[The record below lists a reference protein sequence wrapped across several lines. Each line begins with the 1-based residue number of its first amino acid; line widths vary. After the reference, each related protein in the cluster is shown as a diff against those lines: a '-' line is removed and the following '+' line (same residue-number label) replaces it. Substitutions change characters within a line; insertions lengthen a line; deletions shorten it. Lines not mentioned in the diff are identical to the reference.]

1 MSSGMGWSDN
11 QYYPIAFCTIQYVYI
26 YIERD
31 VYMAYNNV
39 YIHIVCHVISINI
52 DMSDMY
58 IQYSTERWALLD
70 QPPHQVPHVHWPQI
84 VDSITDFQCW
94 LLGRQ
99 SLKSKRSPS
108 ECWCLQ
114 YMLHLTASSI
124 IQCHPTQS
132 HGQIIRNSSH
142 GCHHQSLRWILAAPL
157 LRSRVAGPRIPGT
170 PRHWAGLPL
179 TAIKA
184 RPVQWNWYMKKIYG
198 LRKKNMWSLRPMIL
212 THKYHKCSFR
222 SIIHNVEIL
231 GCSPVLLNL
240 ISRGIPKAI
249 EDHAHSLD
257 CRLRLGAS
265 KKHFLESCAA
275 LTPLFLDR
283 LHGKRNFGPRHLLI
297 VGILVILP
305 WWGALG
311 LHGRNSISRKHLRSP
326 QTPHFWCWHQSHA
339 HDYHQSV
346 GNLDPDFDPRLQ
358 IMVDWGLIH
367 EVSFAEVC
375 ILNLVDSLEADASP
389 ANSAA
394 AVITL
399 VISSHSEYLFI
410 AVSHYEI
417 TALWGPD
424 DLAGSEDHT
433 LHHPGPWEL
442 ASEKSK

>member
-1 MSSGMGWSDN
+1 MAVAAIALHGKFLITSDVQWNGMIGQPILSN
-11 QYYPIAFCTIQYVYI
+11 SILYYPVCVYI
-26 YIERD
+26 YRERD

-198 LRKKNMWSLRPMIL
+198 LRKKICGLFVPWFWPINIINVHSGQLFTMW
-212 THKYHKCSFR
+212 KYLDAHRSCWISFPEAFR
-222 SIIHNVEIL
+222 KRLKTMRIRWTVAS
-231 GCSPVLLNL
+231 VLVH
-240 ISRGIPKAI
+240 PKNI
-249 EDHAHSLD
+249 
-257 CRLRLGAS
+257 
-265 KKHFLESCAA
+265 F
-275 LTPLFLDR
+275 
-283 LHGKRNFGPRHLLI
+283 
-297 VGILVILP
+297 
-305 WWGALG
+305 
-311 LHGRNSISRKHLRSP
+311 
-326 QTPHFWCWHQSHA
+326 
-339 HDYHQSV
+339 
-346 GNLDPDFDPRLQ
+346 
-358 IMVDWGLIH
+358 
-367 EVSFAEVC
+367 
-375 ILNLVDSLEADASP
+375 
-389 ANSAA
+389 
-394 AVITL
+394 
-399 VISSHSEYLFI
+399 
-410 AVSHYEI
+410 
-417 TALWGPD
+417 
-424 DLAGSEDHT
+424 
-433 LHHPGPWEL
+433 
-442 ASEKSK
+442 